1 MVIRFL
7 SIFMKAIEQ
16 SSMNWAMPHAAS
28 LSHLEHV
35 SEAEHFG
42 LALGIPQA
50 HPIC

>member
-1 MVIRFL
+1 MIQFL

-16 SSMNWAMPHAAS
+16 SSMNWTMPHAAS
-28 LSHLEHV
+28 LSHFVHV

-42 LALGIPQA
+42 LAQGIPQA